1 MTANPPACSRHP
13 RQPHSTAPVALRQ
26 HGGTFLGF
34 VIGLV
39 VGLAIAVTVALFVTR
54 APIPFVKQ
62 NGRAPEPAKNGA
74 SDAAKLPDPNKP
86 LYPKDGKAE
95 STDAPPAAVATPATP
110 AAPAAP
116 VPATPPADSKG
127 APVIDKSTPA
137 AESGE
142 IRQSFL
148 QAGAFKSADEADNM
162 KAKLALLGFEARVM
176 PTERTGTTLY
186 RVRVGPYA
194 RAEDL
199 NRVRE
204 RLTENG
210 IQPTVVPVGQ

>member
-1 MTANPPACSRHP
+1 MARA
-13 RQPHSTAPVALRQ
+13 RQ

-34 VIGLV
+34 IIGLV
-39 VGLAIAVTVALFVTR
+39 VGLAIAVAVALFVTH

-62 NGRAPEPAKNGA
+62 SGRPPEPAKNA
-74 SDAAKLPDPNKP
+74 PPDTAKLPDPNKP
-86 LYPKDGKAE
+86 LYPKDGKGE
-95 STDAPPAAVATPATP
+95 GTEAPAPATP
-110 AAPAAP
+110 AE
-116 VPATPPADSKG
+116 SKGG

-142 IRQSFL
+142 IKQSFL
-148 QAGAFKSADEADNM
+148 QAGAFRSADDAEYM

-176 PTERTGTTLY
+176 PTERTSGTLY

-199 NRVRE
+199 NRARE